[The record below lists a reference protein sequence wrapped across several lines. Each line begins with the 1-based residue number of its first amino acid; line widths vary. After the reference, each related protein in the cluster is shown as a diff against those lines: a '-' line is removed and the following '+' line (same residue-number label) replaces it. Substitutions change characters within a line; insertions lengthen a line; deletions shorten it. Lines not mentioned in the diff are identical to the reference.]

1 MENWNA
7 EDFEAEIAR
16 RLEAEHKRRAV
27 GNQDVH
33 QAEEAAPSAQV
44 PPAAE
49 DAAPST
55 EESSVTDEAPSHAD
69 EKPTEQ
75 PDDISPAFYEK
86 QEKRD
91 EHSAELSAIMQ
102 EEEERLRLREDTAA
116 DSERSRVKES
126 PLPPLARLILTILL
140 LACGMAGIYIMTAVD
155 YQSLLLDPLCFGE
168 SALCLLTALG
178 LNTELIHRRGV
189 KCALMKA
196 VTLAL
201 LLFYCV
207 YALHVLSMSDVL
219 REGLGH
225 VDWLAVA
232 RDGMNFNVAADY
244 LRMGK
249 RGLVECA
256 VFVMPFAFF
265 VLLLVRPMRNVG
277 VFYPCMAVLLLAAGT
292 LRVITGT
299 GRISL
304 LQSVVGLA
312 GSSVSYALFLFP
324 PLQTL
329 MRRTGLIG
337 WERTIDEE

>member
-1 MENWNA
+1 MANWNA

-16 RLEAEHKRRAV
+16 KLEAEHKRRAEQE
-27 GNQDVH
+27 NTL
-33 QAEEAAPSAQV
+33 
-44 PPAAE
+44 PAAE
-49 DAAPST
+49 PAPAAVEEVPSAA
-55 EESSVTDEAPSHAD
+55 EEEMPPVEVSSVEEEPAEEVPSVAP
-69 EKPTEQ
+69 
-75 PDDISPAFYEK
+75 
-86 QEKRD
+86 EKRD
-91 EHSAELSAIMQ
+91 GQYSEELSAMMQ
-102 EEEERLRLREDTAA
+102 EEDERLRLREE
-116 DSERSRVKES
+116 SSSGRERRMVREN

-155 YQSLLLDPLCFGE
+155 YQSLLLDPLCFTE
-168 SALCLLTALG
+168 SAVCLLTALG
-178 LNTELIHRRGV
+178 LNTSLIQSRGG
-189 KCALMKA
+189 KCLLMKA
-196 VTLAL
+196 ATLAL

-207 YALHVLSMSDVL
+207 YALHVLSMTDVL
-219 REGLGH
+219 RSGLGH
-225 VDWLAVA
+225 VDWLTVA
-232 RDGMNFNVAADY
+232 REGLDFNVAADY
-244 LRMGK
+244 LRMGR
-249 RGLVECA
+249 RGLLECA

-299 GRISL
+299 GKISL